1 MKLSI
6 RLLLALLASL
16 ILMSGA
22 FADSHEDDAEATTPE
37 SILMQADVTW
47 ASAAT
52 NKEMDQFYAS
62 ILEDAVL
69 LAPNAP
75 IAEGPESFGM
85 LFELP
90 AVALNWEP
98 VSASVS
104 DSGDLGYTFG
114 TYELSFDGPGGA
126 RIVDNGKYITV
137 WKKGTDG
144 SWKVAAD
151 MFNTSLPLPTMEEA
165 ATEEGN

>member
-1 MKLSI
+1 MKLST
-6 RLLLALLASL
+6 RLALLASL
-16 ILMSGA
+16 MLTSVA
-22 FADSHEDDAEATTPE
+22 CSDSHEADATSAE
-37 SILMQADVTW
+37 SALMQADITL

-62 ILEDAVL
+62 IFEDVVF

-90 AVALNWEP
+90 AVALNWKP
-98 VSASVS
+98 VSANVS

-114 TYELSFDGPGGA
+114 TYELSFDGPGGV
-126 RIVDNGKYITV
+126 RIVDNGKYMTV
-137 WKKGTDG
+137 WKKGLDG
-144 SWKVAAD
+144 SWKIAAD

-165 ATEEGN
+165 AGEEGEQ

>member
-16 ILMSGA
+16 MLMSGA
-22 FADSHEDDAEATTPE
+22 FADSHEAEVTTPE
-37 SILMQADVTW
+37 SILMQADVAL

-52 NKEMDQFYAS
+52 NKEMDQFYAR
-62 ILEDAVL
+62 ILEDVVF

-75 IAEGPESFGM
+75 IAKGPESFGT

-90 AVALNWEP
+90 AVALNWQP
-98 VSASVS
+98 VFANVSA
-104 DSGDLGYTFG
+104 SGDLGYTFG
-114 TYELSFDGPGGA
+114 TYELSFDGPDGV
-126 RIVDNGKYITV
+126 RIVDNGKYMTV

-165 ATEEGN
+165 SK

>member
-16 ILMSGA
+16 MLMSETI
-22 FADSHEDDAEATTPE
+22 ADSHEADATTPE
-37 SILMQADVTW
+37 SILVQADVAW

-52 NKEMDQFYAS
+52 NKEMEQFYAR

-75 IAEGPESFGM
+75 IAEGPESFG
-85 LFELP
+85 
-90 AVALNWEP
+90 
-98 VSASVS
+98 
-104 DSGDLGYTFG
+104 
-114 TYELSFDGPGGA
+114 TYELSFDGPGGV
-126 RIVDNGKYITV
+126 RIVDNGKYMTV

-165 ATEEGN
+165 GK

>member
-1 MKLSI
+1 MKLSN
-6 RLLLALLASL
+6 RLLLVLSASL
-16 ILMSGA
+16 MLMSGA
-22 FADSHEDDAEATTPE
+22 FADSHEAEATTPE

-52 NKEMDQFYAS
+52 NKEMDQFYAR
-62 ILEDAVL
+62 ILDDAVL

-90 AVALNWEP
+90 AVALKWQP
-98 VSASVS
+98 VSANVS
-104 DSGDLGYTFG
+104 GSGDLGYTFG
-114 TYELSFDGPGGA
+114 TYDLSFDGPGGV
-126 RIVDNGKYITV
+126 RIVDKGKYMTV
-137 WKKGTDG
+137 WKRGTDG

-165 ATEEGN
+165 AAE

>member
-22 FADSHEDDAEATTPE
+22 FADSHEDDVEGTTPE

-90 AVALNWEP
+90 AVALKWKP
-98 VSASVS
+98 VSANVS
-104 DSGDLGYTFG
+104 GSGDLGYTFG
-114 TYELSFDGPGGA
+114 TYELSFDGPGGV
-126 RIVDNGKYITV
+126 RIVDKGKYMTV

-165 ATEEGN
+165 AAEEDN

>member
-1 MKLSI
+1 MKLPIS
-6 RLLLALLASL
+6 LLLALLASL
-16 ILMSGA
+16 MLISEA
-22 FADSHEDDAEATTPE
+22 FADSHKNAEATTPE

-47 ASAAT
+47 ANAAT

-62 ILEDAVL
+62 ILKDVVL

-90 AVALNWEP
+90 AVALMWQP
-98 VSASVS
+98 VSANVS
-104 DSGDLGYTFG
+104 GSGDLGYTFG
-114 TYELSFDGPGGA
+114 TYELSFDGPGGV
-126 RIVDNGKYITV
+126 RIVDKGKYMTV
-137 WKKGTDG
+137 WKKGADG

-151 MFNTSLPLPTMEEA
+151 MFNTSLPLPKMEEA
-165 ATEEGN
+165 EEGK

>member
-1 MKLSI
+1 MISLSG
-6 RLLLALLASL
+6 L
-16 ILMSGA
+16 ILTRFILPAVDIALIHSLE
-22 FADSHEDDAEATTPE
+22 ADATSPE

-75 IAEGPESFGM
+75 IAKGPDSFGM
-85 LFELP
+85 LFALP
-90 AVALNWEP
+90 AVALNWHP
-98 VSASVS
+98 VSANVAG
-104 DSGDLGYTFG
+104 SGDLGYTYG
-114 TYELSFDGPGGA
+114 TYELSFDGPGGE
-126 RIVDNGKYITV
+126 RIVDNGKYMTV
-137 WKKGTDG
+137 WKKAADG
-144 SWKVAAD
+144 SWKVVAD

-165 ATEEGN
+165 EAGGGK

>member
-1 MKLSI
+1 MKLST
-6 RLLLALLASL
+6 RLALLAF
-16 ILMSGA
+16 LMLTSA
-22 FADSHEDDAEATTPE
+22 ACSDSHEANATSAESA
-37 SILMQADVTW
+37 LMQADI
-47 ASAAT
+47 ALARAAT

-90 AVALNWEP
+90 AVALKWKP
-98 VSASVS
+98 VYANVS
-104 DSGDLGYTFG
+104 GSGDLGYTFG
-114 TYELSFDGPGGA
+114 TYELSFDDPSGV
-126 RIVDNGKYITV
+126 RIVDNGKYMTV

-165 ATEEGN
+165 AAEEGK

>member
-1 MKLSI
+1 MKLFT
-6 RLLLALLASL
+6 RLALLASL
-16 ILMSGA
+16 MLTSA
-22 FADSHEDDAEATTPE
+22 ACSDSHEADATSAE
-37 SILMQADVTW
+37 SALMQADITL

-62 ILEDAVL
+62 IFEDVVF

-90 AVALNWEP
+90 AVALYWKP
-98 VSASVS
+98 VSANVS

-114 TYELSFDGPGGA
+114 TYELSFDGPGGV
-126 RIVDNGKYITV
+126 RIVDNGKYMTV
-137 WKKGTDG
+137 WKKGLDG
-144 SWKVAAD
+144 SWKIAAD

-165 ATEEGN
+165 AGEEGEQ

>member
-1 MKLSI
+1 MKLST
-6 RLLLALLASL
+6 RLLLALLGSL
-16 ILMSGA
+16 MLMSGA
-22 FADSHEDDAEATTPE
+22 FADTDEADATSAE

-62 ILEDAVL
+62 IWEDAVL

-90 AVALNWEP
+90 AVALKWQP
-98 VSASVS
+98 VSANVS
-104 DSGDLGYTFG
+104 GSGDLGYTFG
-114 TYELSFDGPGGA
+114 KYELSFDGPGGV
-126 RIVDNGKYITV
+126 RIVDNGKYMTV

-165 ATEEGN
+165 AAEEGN